1 MMQVIRSRLLARRRR
16 IIATLVLG
24 LAAISLHAADN
35 TAQTVG
41 WGVLK
46 TLTASTPE
54 DAQVRQLQ
62 GKRVSIPG
70 FMVPLEDDAQEVT
83 EFLLVPYAGA
93 CIHVPPPP
101 PNQMVYV
108 QLMHGGKAKM
118 SFTRKEGGPLGYEGK
133 LRASDPV
140 NQGEPEGNQGT
151 EPGHR
156 RDVPDTRALSSL
168 SPNGPTDSQSV

>member
-1 MMQVIRSRLLARRRR
+1 MRFLLAKNQ
-16 IIATLVLG
+16 IQALVLAG
-24 LAAISLHAADN
+24 TSFSAVVFYAAVPAA
-35 TAQTVG
+35 QPVG
-41 WGVLK
+41 WSTLK
-46 TLTASTPE
+46 LLTSSTP
-54 DAQVRQLQ
+54 ATSPVRQLN

-118 SFTRKEGGPLGYEGK
+118 SFTEPIVVTGTLKISNVKSPYGDVSYNL
-133 LRASDPV
+133 D
-140 NQGEPEGNQGT
+140 GETVKPYVEQ
-151 EPGHR
+151 
-156 RDVPDTRALSSL
+156 
-168 SPNGPTDSQSV
+168 

>member
-1 MMQVIRSRLLARRRR
+1 MQTIRSNSWAKRQRILAGF
-16 IIATLVLG
+16 ALVLAVTV
-24 LAAISLHAADN
+24 LYSAEN
-35 TAQTVG
+35 TAQTIG

-54 DAQVRQLQ
+54 DSPVRQLQ
-62 GKRVSIPG
+62 GRRVSIPG

-108 QLMHGGKAKM
+108 KLIHNGKAKM
-118 SFTRKEGGPLGYEGK
+118 SFT
-133 LRASDPV
+133 DPIV
-140 NQGEPEGNQGT
+140 VTGILKITNVKSPYGDVSYNLDGETVKPYAEQ
-151 EPGHR
+151 
-156 RDVPDTRALSSL
+156 
-168 SPNGPTDSQSV
+168 